1 MYRYFS
7 LLGLILVTPACF
19 AVSPESYTFILS
31 TSQAILYQKLSGFVW
46 LVVMLGGIAVYSEL
60 IKVHRESVWSKILT
74 NPFLVFYIIFCLS
87 MFLTG
92 LFGFLTKTYW
102 GLFELSP
109 IPTAYYWRLEVRRF
123 AIGFIGLLAYFIV
136 VNLSIDDD

>member
-1 MYRYFS
+1 MA
-7 LLGLILVTPACF
+7 PACL

-31 TSQAILYQKLSGFVW
+31 TQQALLYYKLSSFVW

-60 IKVHRESVWSKILT
+60 IKGYRESVWSKILT
-74 NPFLVFYIIFCLS
+74 SPFLVFYIIFCLS

-92 LFGFLTKTYW
+92 LFGFITKTYW

-109 IPTAYYWRLEVRRF
+109 IPTAYYWRLEVIRF
-123 AIGFIGLLAYFIV
+123 AVGFIGLLAYFIV
-136 VNLSIDDD
+136 VNLSIDDE